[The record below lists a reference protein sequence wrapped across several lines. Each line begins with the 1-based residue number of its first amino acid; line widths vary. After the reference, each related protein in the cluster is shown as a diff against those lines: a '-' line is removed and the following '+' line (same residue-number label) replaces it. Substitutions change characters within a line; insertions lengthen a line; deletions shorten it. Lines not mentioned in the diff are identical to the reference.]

1 MGAYRHKVVVDPV
14 HGAIG
19 LSKVETDVVNTATF
33 QRLRRLKQ
41 LGLASLVYPTAD
53 HSRFAH
59 SLGVFHIMG
68 RAIDT
73 LIAKNRLAEADRQKL
88 RLAALLHDV
97 GHYPYSHLTER
108 VDADPRRSA
117 WLGTTSADLPPTPY
131 PDHETLGQLLVTSRS
146 DVVSVLEEANFDPVE
161 IATIFRGEHPTPLYN
176 GLIHSSLDLDRMDY
190 LVRDSLATGV
200 PFGQID
206 LEYLLTHLDADK
218 EGRLGLLEKAATAAE
233 HFMLARYFM
242 TKVVYFHKT
251 VFAFETLLRQILYLL
266 RREGL
271 LWPDGDA
278 VRRVVSDD
286 KEFAKFCDGHID
298 ALIDGQSHRE
308 DLVGLLCRSLRLRRP
323 PMILKEMRTVFRTKS
338 QSPDFTNFITRRED
352 KLNDL
357 AKRHGVEIGQF
368 LWEDPKDQ
376 SFEKLGPYSPIGKT
390 IDPSET
396 DEFLRIVKPDG
407 TSALLIENDCHL
419 VHHLSSL
426 RFKTARL
433 YLVNTEPPLPPEKI
447 ETIRQEVDG
456 WLR

>member
-1 MGAYRHKVVVDPV
+1 
-14 HGAIG
+14 
-19 LSKVETDVVNTATF
+19 
-33 QRLRRLKQ
+33 
-41 LGLASLVYPTAD
+41 
-53 HSRFAH
+53 
-59 SLGVFHIMG
+59 
-68 RAIDT
+68 
-73 LIAKNRLAEADRQKL
+73 LIAKGSLAEEDRQKL

-108 VDADPRRSA
+108 LDADPRRSA
-117 WLGTTSADLPPTPY
+117 WLGATDSEPPPVPY
-131 PDHETLGQLLVTSRS
+131 PDHETLGKLLVTSRS
-146 DVVSVLEEANFDPVE
+146 DVLSVLTVDFDPGE
-161 IATIFRGEHPTPLYN
+161 IAKIFLGEHPNPLYN

-200 PFGQID
+200 PFGRID
-206 LEYLLTHLDADK
+206 LEYLLPHLAVDN

-266 RREGL
+266 RQEGL
-271 LWPDGDA
+271 LWKDGDS
-278 VRRVVSDD
+278 VRRIVSEDD
-286 KEFAKFCDGHID
+286 EFAKFCDGYID
-298 ALIDGQSHRE
+298 ALIDAQSDRE
-308 DLVGLLCRSLRLRRP
+308 DLVGLLCKSLRLRRP
-323 PMILKEMRTVFRTKS
+323 PILLKEMRAVSKERS
-338 QSPDFTNFITRRED
+338 QSPEFTNFITRRKD
-352 KLNDL
+352 NLKDL
-357 AKRHGVEIGQF
+357 AGRHSVEIGQF

-376 SFEKLGPYSPIGKT
+376 SFEKLGPYFPLGKT
-390 IDPSET
+390 LDPSET

-433 YLVNTEPPLPPEKI
+433 YLVDNEPPLAPEKV
-447 ETIRQEVDG
+447 ETIRREVDG

>member
-1 MGAYRHKVVVDPV
+1 M
-14 HGAIG
+14 
-19 LSKVETDVVNTATF
+19 
-33 QRLRRLKQ
+33 
-41 LGLASLVYPTAD
+41 
-53 HSRFAH
+53 
-59 SLGVFHIMG
+59 
-68 RAIDT
+68 
-73 LIAKNRLAEADRQKL
+73 
-88 RLAALLHDV
+88 
-97 GHYPYSHLTER
+97 
-108 VDADPRRSA
+108 
-117 WLGTTSADLPPTPY
+117 
-131 PDHETLGQLLVTSRS
+131 
-146 DVVSVLEEANFDPVE
+146 VSVLEEANFDPAE

-190 LVRDSLATGV
+190 LVGRDSLATGV
-200 PFGQID
+200 PFGHID

-218 EGRLGLLEKAATAAE
+218 EGLLGLLEKAATAAE

-251 VFAFETLLRQILYLL
+251 VFAFETFLRQILYLL

-323 PMILKEMRTVFRTKS
+323 PMLLKEMRTVFRTKS
-338 QSPDFTNFITRRED
+338 QSRRSPTSSPGARTRPHS
-352 KLNDL
+352 L

-368 LWEDPKDQ
+368 LWEDPKDE

-407 TSALLIENDCHL
+407 TKHPADRKRLPSGPSPL
-419 VHHLSSL
+419 VAQIQDGSTLS
-426 RFKTARL
+426 RKHP
-433 YLVNTEPPLPPEKI
+433 EPPLPPEKI